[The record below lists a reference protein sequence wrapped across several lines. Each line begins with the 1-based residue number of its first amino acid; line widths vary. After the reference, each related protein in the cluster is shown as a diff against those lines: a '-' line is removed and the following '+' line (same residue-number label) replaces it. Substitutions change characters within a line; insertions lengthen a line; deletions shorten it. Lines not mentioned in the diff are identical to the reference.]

1 MSSSFPP
8 DSKFKARRVIHLVS
22 SRLRITPRRVPISLQ
37 LVTGLFLLILVGTG
51 LLLVPGMTYEPINFF
66 TALFTATSAATVTG
80 LNIVVPATTFTFPG
94 QIVILF
100 LVQIGGVGLIV
111 SVMFFFR
118 ILGRQIGLMDRLAVT
133 SALRLDSP
141 DKIISIVVRT
151 VIGML
156 LFELLGA
163 LALGIHWLAAGIVP
177 ADSIVMY
184 SIFHAVVSFCNA
196 GFDLFTGLPQYPTG
210 IPLDS
215 ITLIIMGILIIAG
228 GLGIPVYFDLLHQ
241 YGRRGLSL
249 HSRITLVTSLILIL
263 LGWVGFLLAEYRLG
277 GVLTGIDFIPRVV
290 QAWFQSVSARTAG
303 FQGFTFFTDIK
314 QSSVL
319 LLTFLM
325 FIGTGPASA
334 GGGITTGTFS
344 VICLAFFS
352 YARGLDKIRAGK
364 RTIPF
369 RQLGRAGVIFS
380 VSITLV
386 VLTTWLILLTNSF
399 SMEDVLF
406 EVVSAFSTTGLSLG
420 ITSSLNQFGQAILII
435 VMFFGRLGAFTIMMA
450 LLDKEPRQNLVD
462 YPEESV
468 LLG

>member
-1 MSSSFPP
+1 MTPTTASGSIFQ
-8 DSKFKARRVIHLVS
+8 ARRVIHLVG
-22 SRLRITPRRVPISLQ
+22 SRFRVTPKRLPISVQ
-37 LVTGLFLLILVGTG
+37 LVTGLIFLILVGTG
-51 LLLVPGMTYEPINFF
+51 LLLIPGMTYQPINFF

-80 LNIVVPATTFTFPG
+80 LNIIVPATTFTIAG

-100 LVQIGGVGLIV
+100 LVQVGGVGLIV
-111 SVMFFFR
+111 SIMFFFR
-118 ILGRQIGLMDRLAVT
+118 ILGRQISLMDRLAVT

-141 DKIISIVVRT
+141 EKIISIVVRT

-156 LFELLGA
+156 LFELMGA
-163 LALGIHWLAAGIVP
+163 IALGIHWLVAGIVP

-196 GFDLFTGLPQYPTG
+196 GFDLFTGLPQYPNG

-215 ITLIIMGILIIAG
+215 ITLFIMGTLIIAG

-241 YGRRGLSL
+241 FGRRGLSL
-249 HSRITLVTSLILIL
+249 HSRITLITSLVLILI
-263 LGWVGFLLAEYRLG
+263 GWAGFLLSEYRLG
-277 GVLTGIDFIPRVV
+277 GVLTGVDFIPRVV
-290 QAWFQSVSARTAG
+290 QAWFQSASARTAG
-303 FQGFTFFTDIK
+303 FQGFTFFTDIS
-314 QSSVL
+314 QGSVL
-319 LLTFLM
+319 LLIFLM

-344 VICLAFFS
+344 VICIAFLS
-352 YARGLDKIRAGK
+352 YARGLDKIRAGH

-369 RQLGRAGVIFS
+369 KQLGRAGVIFS
-380 VSITLV
+380 VGITLV
-386 VLTTWLILLTNSF
+386 IVSTWLILLTNSF
-399 SMEDVLF
+399 TMEDVLF

>member
-1 MSSSFPP
+1 MASSFPT

-22 SRLRITPRRVPISLQ
+22 SRLRITPKRVPISLQ
-37 LVTGLFLLILVGTG
+37 LVTGLFFLIIIGTG
-51 LLLVPGMTYEPINFF
+51 LLLLPGMTNQPINFF

-80 LNIVVPATTFTFPG
+80 LNIVIPATTFSLPG

-111 SVMFFFR
+111 TIMFFFR

-141 DKIISIVVRT
+141 AKIISVVIRV

-156 LFELLGA
+156 IFEMLGA

-177 ADSIVMY
+177 ES
-184 SIFHAVVSFCNA
+184 SIFFYAIFHSVVSFCNA
-196 GFDLFTGLPQYPTG
+196 GFDLFTGLPQYPNG

-241 YGRRGLSL
+241 FGRRGLSL
-249 HSRITLVTSLILIL
+249 HTRITLITSLTLVI
-263 LGWVGFLLAEYRLG
+263 LGWVGFIITEYRLG
-277 GVLTGIDFIPRVV
+277 GVLTGVNFIPRVV

-303 FQGFTFFTDIK
+303 FQGFTFFTDIS
-314 QSSVL
+314 QSSIL
-319 LLTFLM
+319 LLIFLM

-344 VICLAFFS
+344 VIWLAFIS
-352 YARGLDKIRAGK
+352 YARGLDKIRAGR

-369 RQLGRAGVIFS
+369 KQLGRAGVIFM

-386 VLTTWLILLTNSF
+386 VIATLLILLTNSF

-420 ITSSLNQFGQAILII
+420 ITSSLNQFGQSILIL
-435 VMFFGRLGAFTIMMA
+435 VMFCGRLGAFTIMMA